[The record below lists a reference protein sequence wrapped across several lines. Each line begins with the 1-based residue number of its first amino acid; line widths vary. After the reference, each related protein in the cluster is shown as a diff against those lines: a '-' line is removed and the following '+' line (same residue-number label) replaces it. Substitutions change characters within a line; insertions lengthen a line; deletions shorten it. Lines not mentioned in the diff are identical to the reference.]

1 MVIVLSTEGTT
12 HSVRHEEEAAFAD
25 WINTNLGHDK
35 DLEHLLPVDAKNLYQ
50 KITDGILL
58 SWVVYVS
65 IVVQSTLGLETT
77 LRQRGRGF

>member
-1 MVIVLSTEGTT
+1 MGIVLSTEGTT

-58 SWVVYVS
+58 S
-65 IVVQSTLGLETT
+65 
-77 LRQRGRGF
+77 

>member
-1 MVIVLSTEGTT
+1 MFLFTEGTT

-58 SWVVYVS
+58 S
-65 IVVQSTLGLETT
+65 
-77 LRQRGRGF
+77 

>member
-1 MVIVLSTEGTT
+1 MGIVLSTEGTT

-58 SWVVYVS
+58 SWVVYVFCCPGF
-65 IVVQSTLGLETT
+65 VLEVFWRIED
-77 LRQRGRGF
+77 LKNI